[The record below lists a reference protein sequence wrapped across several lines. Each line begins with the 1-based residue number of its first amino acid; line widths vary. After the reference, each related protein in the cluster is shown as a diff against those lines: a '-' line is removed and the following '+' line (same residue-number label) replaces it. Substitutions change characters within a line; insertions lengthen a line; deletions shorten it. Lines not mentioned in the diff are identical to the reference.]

1 MSRFPSSP
9 GDATAPAREAGNAHG
24 LVLMAAAV
32 MPIMAISSLIPVL
45 PLLLREFAGVPGSAA
60 LVPVAL
66 TVPALC
72 VALFSP
78 IAGWLSDRIGRK
90 RLLVSSL
97 VIYAA
102 CGFAPWFLES
112 LTAIIASRVA
122 LGIVEAAIMTL
133 TTALIGDYFVG
144 EQRERWIAFQVAAAS
159 IAATVLLALGG
170 ALGETLGSRGPFL
183 LYLSALGI
191 ALAAAIVLHEPER
204 GSPAEDAT
212 SAGADL
218 LARVLPLALITFG
231 VGIVFYTI
239 LVQIGPILEIS
250 MEVSPAQVGLAG
262 AAVNMGVVVGAAVF
276 KRLNHLAG
284 PPLLSVGLIVAALG
298 YAGVALFEGFVAITA
313 FAALASLGSGLMLP
327 NLLGWTMR
335 RLPQEVRGRGMGV
348 WTGAFFLG
356 QFVAPVAT
364 GALAPALGGLLSVI
378 AAMAGLIGL
387 GALVSALFARLA
399 KPQSKQHV

>member
-1 MSRFPSSP
+1 MSQSQSSLK
-9 GDATAPAREAGNAHG
+9 DASTPARQAGNVHG
-24 LVLMAAAV
+24 LVLLAAAV
-32 MPIMAISSLIPVL
+32 MPIMAITSIIPVL
-45 PLLLREFAGVPGSAA
+45 PLLLREFADVPGSAA

-90 RLLVSSL
+90 RLLVGSL
-97 VIYAA
+97 TIYAG
-102 CGFAPWFLES
+102 CGFAPWFMES

-133 TTALIGDYFVG
+133 TTALIGDYFEG
-144 EQRERWIAFQVAAAS
+144 ERRERWIALQVAAAS
-159 IAATVLLALGG
+159 IAATVLLAAGG
-170 ALGETLGSRGPFL
+170 ALGEALGSRGPFL

-204 GSPAEDAT
+204 GKPAEA
-212 SAGADL
+212 AGASV
-218 LARVLPLALITFG
+218 LAHVLPLALITFG

-239 LVQIGPILEIS
+239 LVQIGPILELS
-250 MEVSPAQVGLAG
+250 VEVSPGQVGLAG
-262 AAVNMGVVVGAAVF
+262 AAVNMGVVLGAAVF
-276 KRLNHLAG
+276 KRMSHLAG
-284 PPLLSVGLIVAALG
+284 PPLLSLGLAVAAAETRECRERRNG
-298 YAGVALFEGFVAITA
+298 DEAVRQRHTRIA
-313 FAALASLGSGLMLP
+313 GSGLLLP

-364 GALAPALGGLLSVI
+364 GVLAPGLGGLLVVI
-378 AAMAGLIGL
+378 AAMAGLI
-387 GALVSALFARLA
+387 ALAALASAIFASMVKRQPEQPA
-399 KPQSKQHV
+399 

>member
-1 MSRFPSSP
+1 MSQSQSSLK
-9 GDATAPAREAGNAHG
+9 DASTPARQAGNAHG
-24 LVLMAAAV
+24 LVLLAAAV
-32 MPIMAISSLIPVL
+32 MPIMAITSIIPVL
-45 PLLLREFAGVPGSAA
+45 PLLLREFADVPGSAA

-90 RLLVSSL
+90 RLLVGSL
-97 VIYAA
+97 TIYAG
-102 CGFAPWFLES
+102 CGFAPWFMES

-133 TTALIGDYFVG
+133 TTALIGDYFEG
-144 EQRERWIAFQVAAAS
+144 ERRERWIALQVAAAS
-159 IAATVLLALGG
+159 IAATVLLAAGG
-170 ALGETLGSRGPFL
+170 ALGEALGSRGPFL

-204 GSPAEDAT
+204 GKPAEA
-212 SAGADL
+212 AGASV
-218 LARVLPLALITFG
+218 LAHVLPLALITFG

-239 LVQIGPILEIS
+239 LVQIGPILELS
-250 MEVSPAQVGLAG
+250 VEVSPGQVGLAG
-262 AAVNMGVVVGAAVF
+262 AAVNMGVVLGAAVF
-276 KRLNHLAG
+276 KRMSHLAG
-284 PPLLSVGLIVAALG
+284 PPLLSLGLAVAAAG
-298 YAGVALFEGFVAITA
+298 YAGVALSDGFVAITA
-313 FAALASLGSGLMLP
+313 FAALASLGSGLLLP

-364 GALAPALGGLLSVI
+364 GVLAPGLGGLLVVI
-378 AAMAGLIGL
+378 AAMAGLI
-387 GALVSALFARLA
+387 ALAALASAIFASMVKRQPEQPA
-399 KPQSKQHV
+399 